1 MGIQVDFDLKDIL
14 NQLNQKLE
22 KIDDRLKKVEESQ
35 IRMESDIDKTKED
48 IREIKGSQKAQIWTL
63 IGILITAVGGFIVP
77 VGRSV
82 LSFNP

>member
-1 MGIQVDFDLKDIL
+1 MSIQVDFDLKDIL

-22 KIDDRLKKVEESQ
+22 KINERLKKVEESQ
-35 IRMESDIDKTKED
+35 IRMESDIDITKED

-63 IGILITAVGGFIVP
+63 IGILIAAVGGFIVA